1 MSGKTH
7 SFIGIVVAI
16 ILWIGYT
23 MGISGVIKLEILAPI
38 MIGSLI
44 GSLIVD
50 IDCKRSK
57 ASQIFTGVVTILIWI
72 ILFFVMCYKYAILDF
87 DFIKPVIEKIIIY
100 SESKKGLVI
109 FCILVTLGKLS
120 PHRQFTHKWFGTML
134 FSFVAIIT
142 FNRFVSV
149 GFILGYISHIL
160 ADKLTPA
167 GVKFLE
173 FKLPLVDRRGKISIK
188 I

>member
-7 SFIGIVVAI
+7 SFIGMVVAI

-23 MGISGVIKLEILAPI
+23 MGTSGIVKLDVLAPI
-38 MIGSLI
+38 MIGAI
-44 GSLIVD
+44 VGSLIVD

-57 ASQIFTGVVTILIWI
+57 ASKIFTAVITVVIWI
-72 ILFFVMCYKYAILDF
+72 IIFLVLSYKYKIVDLS
-87 DFIKPVIEKIIIY
+87 FINAFIGKIMIY
-100 SESKKGLVI
+100 CKNKKALVAFALLI
-109 FCILVTLGKLS
+109 TLGKLS

-134 FSFVAIIT
+134 FSITAIIC
-142 FNRFVSV
+142 FNKFIAV
-149 GFILGYISHIL
+149 GFIVGYISHIL

-167 GVKFLE
+167 GVKFLD
-173 FKLPLVDRRGKISIK
+173 FKLPLVDRKGKISIN